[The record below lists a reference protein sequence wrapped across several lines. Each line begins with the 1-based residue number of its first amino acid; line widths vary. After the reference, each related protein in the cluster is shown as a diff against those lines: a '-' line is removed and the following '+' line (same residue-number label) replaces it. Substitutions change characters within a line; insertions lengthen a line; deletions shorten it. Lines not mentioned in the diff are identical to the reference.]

1 MKRGLG
7 LVSALL
13 LAAAAIGFQERRF
26 SDPHIQWD
34 RFDLPAFDAYVYMAM
49 AEAPGSFTVAP
60 WGYRVLT
67 PWLVSTLP
75 VGHTPVGNPARA
87 FRYVTWG
94 GLLAAGVLLFAYL
107 RRRGHAAWAGLLG
120 VTAFGLSGPV
130 AGAVQYRFLVEP
142 VTVALELAFL
152 LALESGAGLG
162 VLALTAGLGALSKE
176 FFLFLLP
183 LVYLARR
190 ARDGDRSALLSA
202 AWVAAPAVAA
212 TLALRFAWTP
222 YLAGGSGV
230 GLGLFA
236 SAGRRMVQSWSE
248 WAPSLLLGG
257 LGPLALLACFRR
269 LSRPRLLG
277 DLYLVAVALL
287 PPFFN
292 PVTFFA
298 ADVPR
303 LLLYALPALIPL
315 ALLALDR
322 LLPNVSNDGSRE
334 RWPPW
339 SEWVG
344 WAGAAATVAIPLV
357 ALDSYRRL
365 DLRGP
370 RDGPHLLTLCRET
383 RRTAGRLAR
392 DQEVTFDAE
401 TQRFDWGVSHPS
413 ELSRMRW
420 FLRDGWGDQAHYG
433 SGPIAAK
440 EGTASLIVPTLEPRD
455 LDLELALAAPEVRRV
470 TVALNGRHLGAVE
483 VGPEAAGHHVRLPAA
498 YLFRGDNLVV
508 ISEASGV
515 VLRELTLRPGGL
527 SPMDH

>member
-1 MKRGLG
+1 MRRGLG
-7 LVSALL
+7 LTLAFL
-13 LAAAAIGFQERRF
+13 LAAGAIAYHERRF
-26 SDPHIQWD
+26 ADPHVQWD

-49 AEAPGSFTVAP
+49 AEAPALFTVAP

-67 PWLVSTLP
+67 PWLAGTLP
-75 VGHTPVGNPARA
+75 VGHTPVGNTARA

-94 GLLAAGVLLFAYL
+94 GLVAAGVLLFAYL
-107 RRRGHAAWAGLLG
+107 RRRGHAAWAALLG
-120 VTAFGLSGPV
+120 VAAFGWSGPV
-130 AGAVQYRFLVEP
+130 AGAVHYRFLVEP
-142 VTVALELAFL
+142 VTVALEVAFL

-162 VLALTAGLGALSKE
+162 VLALAAGLGALSKE

-183 LVYLARR
+183 LVYLIRR
-190 ARDGDRSALLSA
+190 TREGDRRALLSA
-202 AWVAAPAVAA
+202 AWVAAPAVVA
-212 TLALRFAWTP
+212 TLVLRFAWTP

-236 SAGRRMVQSWSE
+236 SAARRMVQSWSE
-248 WAPSLLLGG
+248 WAPPLLLGG
-257 LGPLALLACFRR
+257 LAPLALLACFRR
-269 LSRPRLLG
+269 LARPRLLG

-292 PVTFFA
+292 PVTFFP

-315 ALLALDR
+315 ALLAMDR
-322 LLPNVSNDGSRE
+322 LLPNVAEGGLRG
-334 RWPPW
+334 RWPRW

-344 WAGAAATVAIPLV
+344 WAGAAATVIVPLV

-370 RDGPHLLTLCRET
+370 RDGPYLLTLCREA

-392 DQEVTFDAE
+392 SQHVTFDAE
-401 TQRFDWGVSHPS
+401 TQRFDRGASHPS

-440 EGTASLIVPTLEPRD
+440 DRLASLMVPVFEPRD
-455 LDLELALAAPEVRRV
+455 LDLELALAAPEARRV
-470 TVALNGRHLGAVE
+470 TVTLNGQPIDTVE
-483 VGPEAAGHHVRLPAA
+483 VGTEAAGHHVRLPAA
-498 YLFRGDNLVV
+498 FLFRGDNLVV
-508 ISEASGV
+508 LSEASGV
-515 VLRELTLRPGGL
+515 VLRALTLRPGG
-527 SPMDH
+527 